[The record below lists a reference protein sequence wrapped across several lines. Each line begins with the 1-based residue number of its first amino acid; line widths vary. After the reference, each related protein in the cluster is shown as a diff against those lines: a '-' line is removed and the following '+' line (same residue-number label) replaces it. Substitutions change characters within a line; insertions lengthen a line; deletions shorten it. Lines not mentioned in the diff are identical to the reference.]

1 MPRARENCLLCCLP
15 PPDTLCPEQV
25 FSLREPLSLLV
36 SKNLLVSGWTWA
48 HLLPLLSPAA
58 TTHPVSAQG
67 SHLPKPSAE
76 WNHSPLPNRMLWGP
90 QASSL
95 KAHCWL
101 GLGSGGLGDSLQ
113 VQETS
118 RPCSISPQDTGLP
131 PPHISLRLLPL
142 VPVAQDEIRKV
153 PTLLPTIP
161 GPFFPALGL
170 CGSTGRTVDG
180 IRYSR
185 GPFEGGFLGTP
196 SLRVTP

>member
-1 MPRARENCLLCCLP
+1 MDLGSPASP
-15 PPDTLCPEQV
+15 
-25 FSLREPLSLLV
+25 PLS
-36 SKNLLVSGWTWA
+36 
-48 HLLPLLSPAA
+48 
-58 TTHPVSAQG
+58 G
-67 SHLPKPSAE
+67 SHHPPSLCSGFSPPKAQ
-76 WNHSPLPNRMLWGP
+76 WNHSPLPNLMLWGP

-101 GLGSGGLGDSLQ
+101 GLGGGGLGDSLQ

-118 RPCSISPQDTGLP
+118 RPCSISPQATGLP

-142 VPVAQDEIRKV
+142 VPVAQDEIRKA
-153 PTLLPTIP
+153 PTLLPTTS